1 MDNGIPI
8 IPFYD
13 NKEDKELLD
22 LEKYLKNMIG
32 TIDVREFNKS
42 HLKLNLFI
50 DQRGPYK
57 VLENL
62 FGK

>member
-1 MDNGIPI
+1 M
-8 IPFYD
+8 
-13 NKEDKELLD
+13 LD

-32 TIDVREFNKS
+32 TIDVREYNKS
-42 HLKLNLFI
+42 NLKLYTFI

-62 FGK
+62 FEKC